1 MDLKEAFKLHWKKH
15 FSHLL
20 QSNSVVI
27 VAASGGL
34 DSTVLAYLFKLINVP
49 FVLAHVN
56 FQLRGEES
64 SRDENFVRKL
74 GEALN
79 VHVFVKQVE
88 TTVFAE
94 ENKLSIQE
102 AARLLRYNWFAEL
115 ISANTAVPEN
125 SNYFLATAHHADDSV
140 ETVMM
145 HFFRGTGIE
154 GLKGIPSYNNAN
166 KIIRPLLPFFRNQ
179 LASFSS
185 LHQIDFITD
194 SSNLK
199 NDYTRNFFRNL
210 LIPEIEKIFPNVKE
224 NVFNTAT
231 RLSDAAILYKQSINT
246 HLSKLMIFKEKEVHI
261 PILKWMKCDP
271 LQTIT
276 WEIIKSYGFTAAQT
290 NEVIKLSTASNGS
303 AVASASHRIFKNRA
317 WLIIAPVSTEK
328 TNLILIEKEGLIPFQ
343 QGTVELKIVDH
354 AGDFNSSSNV
364 EYINADHLQFPL
376 ILRQWKTGDYFY
388 PLGMNKKKK
397 LSKFFIDAKLSK
409 TEKETAWLL
418 EMNQKVLYIIGHRI
432 DNRFKVVPATKKLL
446 KITYLK

>member
-1 MDLKEAFKLHWKKH
+1 MDLKEDFKLHWKKH
-15 FSHLL
+15 FSHLI
-20 QSNSVVI
+20 QSNTEVI

-34 DSTVLAYLFKLINVP
+34 DSTVLTYLFKLIKVP
-49 FVLAHVN
+49 IVLAHVN

-64 SRDENFVRKL
+64 TRDENFVRKL
-74 GEALN
+74 GEVLN
-79 VHVFVKQVE
+79 VNVLVKQVE

-94 ENKLSIQE
+94 KNKLSIQE

-115 ISANTAVPEN
+115 VSATSKASEN
-125 SNYFLATAHHADDSV
+125 PAYFLATAHHADDAV

-154 GLKGIPSYNNAN
+154 GLKGIPSYNNDK
-166 KIIRPLLPFFRNQ
+166 KIVRPLLPFFRHQ
-179 LASFSS
+179 LEAFSS

-210 LIPEIEKIFPNVKE
+210 LIPEIEKIYPNVKE

-231 RLSDAAILYKQSINT
+231 RLSEAAILYKQSINT
-246 HLSKLMIFKEKEVHI
+246 YLSKLMVFKETEVHI
-261 PILKWMKCDP
+261 PILKWMKCNP

-303 AVASASHRIFKNRA
+303 AVASASHLIFKNRA
-317 WLIIAPVSTEK
+317 WLIIAPVNTEK

-343 QGTVELKIVDH
+343 HGAVELKIVDH
-354 AGDFNSSSNV
+354 SGDFNSSSNV
-364 EYINADHLQFPL
+364 EYLDADHLKFPL
-376 ILRQWKTGDYFY
+376 LLRQWKTGDYFY

-409 TEKETAWLL
+409 TEKETIWLL
-418 EMNQKVLYIIGHRI
+418 EMNQKILYIIGHRI
-432 DNRFKVVPATKKLL
+432 DNRFKVMPTTQKLL